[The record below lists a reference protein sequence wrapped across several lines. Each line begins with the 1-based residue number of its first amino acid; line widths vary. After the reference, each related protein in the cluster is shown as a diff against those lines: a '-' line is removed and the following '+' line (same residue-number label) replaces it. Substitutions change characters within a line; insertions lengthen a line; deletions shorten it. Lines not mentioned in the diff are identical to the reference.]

1 MAGSAHMLC
10 VFAGLVSSLSLSPP
24 ADAFVFQLQPPP
36 ARLAQL
42 RALCAHRR
50 PALCALPP
58 RLAACS
64 RPRIC
69 RLRLSDSMDD
79 MQPEEAMVERLLERL
94 ETGIESAASQERFQ
108 EASALRD
115 EISRMH
121 MDDTSSV
128 LRVNSDFYRAFSTKN
143 ISLMGTVWHNSPHVQ
158 CIHPGAKPLVGYDNI
173 VSMWSNMFQ
182 ARDQVFKGTDI
193 TPSDV
198 RVHVRGTSAF
208 VTCTEE
214 VLAPSGAE
222 RRMLATNIYRK
233 LEGNWVLV
241 HHHASQAMV
250 RGNSIEDLLGGAS
263 SARVIRIDGSLRDSD
278 GSSGKA
284 DSSADDI
291 VDEIVR
297 ALQGALEEEQGKS
310 SSMGFPGQ
318 VVGSM
323 RFEVETEDDEESK
336 DKRRERKRSTDEDT
350 DDDEEMLTERELAEG
365 VTERTVAALRKL
377 AKEGLISRDQKRRL
391 LTDVIQHHQQGQEAS
406 EVEIAYELL
415 VMRFLP
421 SQASDDASSG
431 SANLFAQEEEDLLED
446 FADQCLILA
455 KRLD

>member
-42 RALCAHRR
+42 RAHSAHRR

-128 LRVNSDFYRAFSTKN
+128 LRVSAARTGGRAFACRQVSPGIASLVQVDVPHAALASPQPCALSSPRSSARAEETWSGKLVAQKLVARVSSLSRLRVCWCERFVQYTCTRAPRALTKLLCAQVNSDFYRAFSTKN

-182 ARDQVFKGTDI
+182 VTC
-193 TPSDV
+193 V
-198 RVHVRGTSAF
+198 RVALALPHQER
-208 VTCTEE
+208 VT
-214 VLAPSGAE
+214 P
-222 RRMLATNIYRK
+222 
-233 LEGNWVLV
+233 
-241 HHHASQAMV
+241 H
-250 RGNSIEDLLGGAS
+250 
-263 SARVIRIDGSLRDSD
+263 DG
-278 GSSGKA
+278 
-284 DSSADDI
+284 
-291 VDEIVR
+291 
-297 ALQGALEEEQGKS
+297 
-310 SSMGFPGQ
+310 
-318 VVGSM
+318 
-323 RFEVETEDDEESK
+323 
-336 DKRRERKRSTDEDT
+336 
-350 DDDEEMLTERELAEG
+350 
-365 VTERTVAALRKL
+365 
-377 AKEGLISRDQKRRL
+377 
-391 LTDVIQHHQQGQEAS
+391 
-406 EVEIAYELL
+406 
-415 VMRFLP
+415 
-421 SQASDDASSG
+421 
-431 SANLFAQEEEDLLED
+431 
-446 FADQCLILA
+446 
-455 KRLD
+455 